1 MISIR
6 NITRRFGDVTAIDN
20 LTLDVAAGEVF
31 GLVGPDGAGKTTTL
45 RILCGLMDP
54 SSGTASVAGFDVK
67 SASQAFKDRIGY
79 MAQRFGL
86 YSDLTILENI
96 TFYADLFGL
105 PRAEH
110 AELLP
115 KLLKMT
121 RLDPFLHR
129 AAGRLSGGMK
139 QKLALICTLLHKPE
153 VLFLDEPTNGV
164 DPLSRR
170 DFWIILRDL
179 VKTGITIFVT
189 TAYLDEAERCDRVG
203 LMDHG
208 RLIQCD
214 TPEALKKNLPEIT
227 WEVVGGDL
235 RATRDALRTRPGVL
249 AVELAGTCL
258 HLFTD
263 AHFKPEGLEARII
276 VPSLEDVFIAHIR
289 RPQKAA

>member
-6 NITRRFGDVTAIDN
+6 NVTRRFGNFTAVDN
-20 LTLDVAAGEVF
+20 LTLDVTDGEVF

-45 RILCGLMDP
+45 RMLAGLMDP
-54 SSGTASVAGFDVK
+54 TNGTATIAGFDVK
-67 SASQAFKDRIGY
+67 SAPQAFKERIGY

-86 YSDLTILENI
+86 YSDLTIMENI

-105 PRAEH
+105 PRSER

-115 KLLKMT
+115 KLLRMT
-121 RLDPFLHR
+121 RLDPFVHR

-139 QKLALICTLLHKPE
+139 QKLALICTLLHKPQ
-153 VLFLDEPTNGV
+153 VLLLDEPTNGV
-164 DPLSRR
+164 DPVSRR

-179 VKTGITIFVT
+179 VKSGITIFVT

-203 LMDHG
+203 LMDRG

-214 TPEALKKNLPEIT
+214 TPEALKNNLPEIT
-227 WEVVGGDL
+227 WEVVGTDL
-235 RATRDALRTRPGVL
+235 RAIREALRGRPGVL
-249 AVELAGTCL
+249 AVELAGASL

-263 AHFKPEGLEARII
+263 ARFTPDGLEARII
-276 VPSLEDVFIAHIR
+276 TPSLEDVFIAHIR
-289 RPQKAA
+289 RQNAA

>member
-6 NITRRFGDVTAIDN
+6 NITRRFGDFTAVDN
-20 LTLDVAAGEVF
+20 LTLDVAEGEVF

-45 RILCGLMDP
+45 RMLSGLMDP
-54 SSGTASVAGFDVK
+54 TNGTATVAGFDVK
-67 SASQAFKDRIGY
+67 SAPQAFKECIGY

-105 PRAEH
+105 ARSER

-121 RLDPFLHR
+121 RLDPFIHR

-139 QKLALICTLLHKPE
+139 QKLALICTLLHKPK
-153 VLFLDEPTNGV
+153 VLLLDEPTNGV
-164 DPLSRR
+164 DPVSRR

-179 VKTGITIFVT
+179 VKSGITIFVT

-203 LMDHG
+203 LMDRG

-227 WEVVGGDL
+227 WEVVGTDL
-235 RATRDALRTRPGVL
+235 RVIREALRGRPGVL
-249 AVELAGTCL
+249 AVELAGACL

-263 AHFKPEGLEARII
+263 TRFTPDGLEARII
-276 VPSLEDVFIAHIR
+276 TPSLEDVFIAHIR
-289 RPQKAA
+289 RQNAA